1 MTLYLTFVLFFR
13 EMYVSRPLLQSTV
26 NVWKSIS
33 DLGEMMTT
41 LPLYSQHFLTIVCKI
56 LMQYK
61 EICGAAYRGL
71 VQPDA
76 EDKRI
81 ISAQWAK
88 DEDIS
93 RYCIVS
99 YLT

>member
-1 MTLYLTFVLFFR
+1 MDPTG
-13 EMYVSRPLLQSTV
+13 PDAILLV
-26 NVWKSIS
+26 ICSICHI
-33 DLGEMMTT
+33 
-41 LPLYSQHFLTIVCKI
+41 Q
-56 LMQYK
+56 

-88 DEDIS
+88 DE
-93 RYCIVS
+93 VPTF
-99 YLT
+99 LP